1 MPVASERF
9 SSKGLGEVVSRIVA
23 TRERYKVV
31 GSKISVLSQKM
42 VADVDVFHTSMVDR
56 VFGALDAGFV
66 VDHQSRRGV
75 QRKSNLLQKL
85 LQVDDT
91 CCRLSRS
98 DVFCLS

>member
-31 GSKISVLSQKM
+31 GSKILVLSQKM

-56 VFGALDAGFV
+56 VFGALDAGSLSIIRAGV
-66 VDHQSRRGV
+66 VSSGNPI
-75 QRKSNLLQKL
+75 S
-85 LQVDDT
+85 
-91 CCRLSRS
+91 SRS
-98 DVFCLS
+98 SFR